1 MAAIATDKCKGCGKK
16 AKVRRGNYRFDE
28 IGVPV
33 LLKNVR
39 IADCGAC
46 GTREPVLANRAR
58 LMDTIA
64 FAVASQP
71 WKLRGS
77 DVRFLR
83 KFIGFNGAQFGKLV
97 QVEPETLSRW
107 ENDQQ
112 DIGKNSD
119 RLIRFIVVSKSPEL
133 RKNMEGFL
141 IKYRE
146 LTDRDAPRNAH
157 LKVDAATM
165 KYEYA

>member
-1 MAAIATDKCKGCGKK
+1 MATDKCSSCGKK
-16 AKVRRGNYRFDE
+16 AKVRNGNFRYDE
-28 IGVPV
+28 IGAPI

-39 IADCGAC
+39 ISECTAC
-46 GTREPVLANRAR
+46 GMREPILRDKKR
-58 LMDTIA
+58 LMDAIA

-83 KFIGFNGAQFGKLV
+83 KFLGMTGLAFGKLV

-107 ENDQQ
+107 EHDQQ

-119 RLIRFIVVSKSPEL
+119 RLIRFVVLGKSPGL
-133 RKNMEGFL
+133 RKNMEEFM

-146 LTDRDAPRNAH
+146 LTDRDAPKSAH
-157 LKVDAATM
+157 IEIDPATLKYDYV
-165 KYEYA
+165 